1 MPKSKKKKQKKDRFD
16 EVIEDLIRYDE
27 GYTPRKMNEIDE

>member
-1 MPKSKKKKQKKDRFD
+1 MQKKKKHKKDPFD
-16 EVIEDLIRYDE
+16 EIVEDLTRYDE